1 VTAPDVPALR
11 IRGLRF
17 GYPDGPPLLSVP
29 FLEIGSGERVF
40 LAGPSGSG
48 KSTLLSLVAGVLAPR
63 EGSLEL
69 LGVDLAALSAARR
82 DRLRG
87 EQVGYVFQ
95 QFNLIPYLSVL
106 DNVLLPL
113 RFAPAR
119 RDRVPDDAVS
129 EAQRLLEA
137 LGLDAATLSDR
148 KPTALS
154 IGQQQRVA
162 VARALVGRPALL
174 IADEPT
180 SALDAD
186 ARERFLE
193 LLRAECA
200 RSRTALLFVSHDT
213 ALAPLFDRQL
223 SMHEFAA

>member
-1 VTAPDVPALR
+1 MPALR

-17 GYPDGPPLLSVP
+17 HYPDGPPLLSIPSLDV
-29 FLEIGSGERVF
+29 EAGERVF

-48 KSTLLSLVAGVLAPR
+48 KSTLLSLVAGVIAPT
-63 EGSLEL
+63 EGSLQL
-69 LGVDLAALSAARR
+69 LGIDLGSLGAARR

-119 RDRVPDDAVS
+119 RERVPGDPPT
-129 EAQRLLEA
+129 EARRLLAA
-137 LGLDAATLSDR
+137 LGLDAAALADR
-148 KPTALS
+148 RPTALS

-162 VARALVGRPALL
+162 VARALIGRPALL

-200 RSRTALLFVSHDT
+200 QSGTALLFVSHDA
-213 ALAPLFDRQL
+213 ALAPHFDRQL
-223 SMHEFAA
+223 SMREFTA